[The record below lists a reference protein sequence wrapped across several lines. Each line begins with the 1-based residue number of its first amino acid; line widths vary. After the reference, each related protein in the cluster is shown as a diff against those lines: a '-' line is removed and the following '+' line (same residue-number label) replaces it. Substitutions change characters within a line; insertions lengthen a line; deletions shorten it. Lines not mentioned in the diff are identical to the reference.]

1 MNKLPTALPFSDL
14 QNDRNN
20 VLAMLAEQPLIL
32 TQSGEAC
39 AALVSIEQW
48 NHLMNVFEMYR
59 AYWRAESARVQ
70 NEMADQT
77 WIDAD
82 GMIDEWAAKHG
93 SVAVSA

>member
-1 MNKLPTALPFSDL
+1 M
-14 QNDRNN
+14 N
-20 VLAMLAEQPLIL
+20 VL
-32 TQSGEAC
+32 
-39 AALVSIEQW
+39 
-48 NHLMNVFEMYR
+48 EMYR

>member
-39 AALVSIEQW
+39 AALVSIEQ
-48 NHLMNVFEMYR
+48 
-59 AYWRAESARVQ
+59 
-70 NEMADQT
+70 
-77 WIDAD
+77 
-82 GMIDEWAAKHG
+82 
-93 SVAVSA
+93 